1 MADSKLRAI
10 AVAFVLVAG
19 GCEGHRDDAAKGSVT
34 VKLPPARPA
43 AATPAFSFKAMKKLP
58 GE

>member
-10 AVAFVLVAG
+10 AIAFVLFAG
-19 GCEGHRDDAAKGSVT
+19 GCEVHRDDAAQGSVT

-43 AATPAFSFKAMKKLP
+43 AATPAFSFKSSKKLR